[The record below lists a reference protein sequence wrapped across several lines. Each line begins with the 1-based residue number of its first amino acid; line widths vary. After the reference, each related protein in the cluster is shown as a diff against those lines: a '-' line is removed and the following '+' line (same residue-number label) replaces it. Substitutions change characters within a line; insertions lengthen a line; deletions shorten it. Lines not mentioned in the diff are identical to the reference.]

1 MHWEQTNIYAPLKT
15 NYTSPQP
22 VKLYKK
28 CWIEQSWV
36 GLWLNAR
43 QLDNLKPLRPQRDV
57 YSSVTQKQL
66 NFNVSSL
73 GGFRIVLLHDT
84 LKLRIRYLSSPPHDV
99 SLEILLIPPTVFE
112 AISSFSLN
120 CETFILLY
128 KFETHD
134 TN

>member
-1 MHWEQTNIYAPLKT
+1 MP
-15 NYTSPQP
+15 
-22 VKLYKK
+22 
-28 CWIEQSWV
+28 
-36 GLWLNAR
+36 
-43 QLDNLKPLRPQRDV
+43 LDNLKPLRPQRDV